1 MTDRDGKVSEG
12 YSEVF
17 ACPPDYVPT
26 RFFQKYNIGFV
37 PPVYRDSLIAIGRS
51 TRVDIVQLWGWTF
64 DRLAD
69 RVGIGTDTHAFSRY
83 THDHRDGNII
93 CASSRVSEVF
103 KSSYLRVLEALE
115 HARLIDRAVLR
126 ALSANV
132 CPIDLSFWKIG
143 FSDRP
148 EWWPAASPK
157 STTLSS
163 IEGWE
168 STGSLALK
176 IIESG
181 QLLYMQGPFVRLE
194 EDPLQESTFQLIP
207 FAYQVSGPAI
217 PDAAHVAKRLIRAS
231 WTINPEEK
239 SALSVFNVPL
249 AEWTAEDQHAFQI
262 GDLTFVPLLAKVNV
276 ININCWQC
284 ERGLHRPVFPS
295 AYLLGEGRASYDEK
309 SWKYVENEEIPFVGR
324 DWVAGPID
332 RMAKTEIVQHGQ
344 FAEIDCKWLDRIL
357 AENSFE
363 LAFVQEHTYWTRK
376 NDYSDPERSQFF
388 DYLRFVRLIT

>member
-1 MTDRDGKVSEG
+1 MTERDDKASEG
-12 YSEVF
+12 YTEVF

-64 DRLAD
+64 DRLAEH
-69 RVGIGTDTHAFSRY
+69 VGIGTDTHAFSSY
-83 THDHRDGNII
+83 THDHRDGNIM

-115 HARLIDRAVLR
+115 HVRLIDRAVLR

-143 FSDRP
+143 FSERP

-181 QLLYMQGPFVRLE
+181 QLLYMQGPFVRLD
-194 EDPLQESTFQLIP
+194 EDPLQQSTFRLIP
-207 FAYQVSGPAI
+207 FAYQISGPAI
-217 PDAAHVAKRLIRAS
+217 PDAAEVARRLMRAS
-231 WTINPEEK
+231 WVIDPEAK
-239 SALSVFNVPL
+239 SALSVFDVAL
-249 AEWTAEDQHAFQI
+249 DQWTEQDQRAFQI
-262 GDLTFVPLLAKVNV
+262 GDLRVVPLVAKTNT
-276 ININCWQC
+276 INTNCWQC
-284 ERGLHRPVFPS
+284 ERGLHRPAFPS
-295 AYLLGEGRASYDEK
+295 TYLLGEGRASYDER
-309 SWKYVENEEIPFVGR
+309 SWKYVENEKELFVGR
-324 DWVAGPID
+324 DWVAGPND
-332 RMAKTEIVQHGQ
+332 RMAKTEVVQHGQ
-344 FAEIDCKWLDRIL
+344 FAEIDCKWLDGIL

-363 LAFVQEHTYWTRK
+363 LAFIQEHTYWTRK
-376 NDYSDPERSQFF
+376 NDHSDPEKSQFF
-388 DYLRFVRLIT
+388 NYLNLKQIIT